1 MVLSALK
8 LLSEM
13 TLPANDVPAWLI
25 RIGANRDE
33 EDVKRIEAA
42 AYFAIQAHQGQKRS
56 SGEDYVNHTFAVAAI
71 VHELGLDSDAVIAA
85 LLHDIGHFIG
95 EFGSFSMD
103 DVEDRFHEESGA
115 KLLQDLFPQLIVDC
129 VRFHVPAKRYLCKV
143 EPAYFNDLSEASVHS
158 LKLQG
163 GPMTD
168 QEVSVFEN
176 NPHCDA
182 IVKVRRYDD
191 MSKIPEQVT
200 PSFSHYAPFIQ
211 QVVDRHQADNP
222 S

>member
-1 MVLSALK
+1 MQVNLTVKPTATEIVP
-8 LLSEM
+8 LL
-13 TLPANDVPAWLI
+13 
-25 RIGANRDE
+25 
-33 EDVKRIEAA
+33 EDV
-42 AYFAIQAHQGQKRS
+42 FARRGDDEYLGEPVTMSAHMLQCAQ
-56 SGEDYVNHTFAVAAI
+56 FAEQNNDSEQII
-71 VHELGLDSDAVIAA
+71 VAA

-95 EFGSFSMD
+95 EMGSFSMS

-115 KLLQDLFPQLIVDC
+115 QLLQDLFPQLVVDC

-143 EPAYFNDLSEASVHS
+143 EPAYFDGLSEASVHS

-168 QEVSVFEN
+168 SEVAEFAS
-176 NPHCDA
+176 NPHVEA

-191 MSKIPEQVT
+191 MSKIPDQT
-200 PSFSHYAPFIQ
+200 TSTFSHYAPIIQ
-211 QVVDRHQADNP
+211 RVVDQHQN